1 MNKKW
6 LGFGAVLIGM
16 SASTLMQTL
25 VATSMPVITHS
36 LGGMNLYSWVFGGY
50 MLASTITIPLF
61 ARLADLFGRRLLY
74 VVGLSVFLL
83 GSALIGTASN
93 MAWLVGCRVV
103 QGLGAGAVAPAALA
117 SIGDL
122 FTENERGKM
131 FGLIGAV
138 QVLAN
143 LIGPPLGGW
152 ITDSYSWRWGFFLV
166 LPLGALAALLAWHGL
181 DDKATP
187 MAWKTVRLDWPG
199 ALIIG
204 LGLCLGLIGVQSLGA
219 EEMPVGVVAC
229 LAGVILLG
237 FARHWE
243 QIQADP
249 VIPLPLLQLPSM
261 WKPVLGT
268 LLLGLVTNGAVAY
281 FPLYLQ
287 KIYAQTSTE
296 TGFALLPMLLA
307 AGIASGAGG
316 SLTNRY
322 PRQTQ
327 AAAWILVFLGF
338 ALLAVFRTE
347 SILLMTAC
355 IGMGL
360 GLLLPVYLHTAQQT
374 GGEEHLATASGL
386 IQMARNLG
394 GALGIPLLGAWLVM
408 GETNTAAFAAIFISL
423 AGIGAFGF
431 SLGFIPTHQQK
442 PCKSIK
448 SVKSVS

>member
-6 LGFGAVLIGM
+6 FGFGAILIGM

-25 VATSMPVITHS
+25 VATSMPVITRD

-50 MLASTITIPLF
+50 MLAATITIPLF

-74 VVGLSVFLL
+74 VLGLSVFLL
-83 GSALIGTASN
+83 GSALIGTAST
-93 MAWLVGCRVV
+93 MIWLVGFRVV
-103 QGLGAGAVAPAALA
+103 QGIGAGAVAPAALA

-122 FTENERGKM
+122 FAENKRGKM

-152 ITDSYSWRWGFFLV
+152 MTDAYSWRWGFFLV
-166 LPLGALAALLAWHGL
+166 LPLGVLAALLAWHGL

-187 MAWKTVRLDWPG
+187 KAGKTARLDWPG

-219 EEMPVGVVAC
+219 REMLVGIVAC
-229 LAGVILLG
+229 GGGIILLG
-237 FARHWE
+237 FARRWE
-243 QIQADP
+243 RGQDDP
-249 VIPLPLLQLPSM
+249 VIPLSLLQLPSM

-268 LLLGLVTNGAVAY
+268 LLLGLATNGTVVY

-287 KIYAQTSTE
+287 KIYTQTATE
-296 TGFALLPMLLA
+296 AGFALLPMLLM
-307 AGIASGAGG
+307 AGIASGVGG
-316 SLTNRY
+316 SLANRY

-327 AAAWILVFLGF
+327 SVAWGLVFLGF
-338 ALLAVFRTE
+338 TLVAVFRTE
-347 SILLMTAC
+347 SVLFMASC
-355 IGMGL
+355 IGVGL
-360 GLLLPVYLHTAQQT
+360 GLLLPIYLHTAQQT
-374 GGEEHLATASGL
+374 GGEEHLATTSG
-386 IQMARNLG
+386 IVQMARNLG

-408 GETNTAAFAAIFISL
+408 GEANTTAFAAIFISL
-423 AGIGAFGF
+423 AGIGGLGF

-442 PCKSIK
+442 KTRKFIK
-448 SVKSVS
+448 SVF